1 MRKVINNLLYD
12 TTKSRH
18 IASVEFNG
26 RRSSKVRGGWY
37 GGNDGG
43 RYEAIPQRQ
52 DEDATIDA
60 LGNDVFQCLYKTAKG
75 NFFKFIHSHGQDHKT
90 INGIL
95 NPVDRIGA
103 KLWLEKHDLIDE
115 LLVEFGEEIEEA

>member
-1 MRKVINNLLYD
+1 MRKIVNNLLYD
-12 TTKSRH
+12 TTKSRL
-18 IASVEFNG
+18 IASVVYNG
-26 RRSSKVRGGWY
+26 RRSSEGRGGY
-37 GGNDGG
+37 DGG

>member
-1 MRKVINNLLYD
+1 MRKIVNNLLYD

-18 IASVEFNG
+18 IASVEWIRQRDG
-26 RRSSKVRGGWY
+26 KGGGGIMGLRRTEEG
-37 GGNDGG
+37 
-43 RYEAIPQRQ
+43 
-52 DEDATIDA
+52 ATIDA
-60 LGNDVFQCLYKTAKG
+60 LGNDVFQCLCKTPKG
-75 NFFKFIHSHGQDHKT
+75 NFFTFIHSHGQDHKT

-115 LLVEFGEEIEEA
+115 LLAEFGDEIEEA

>member
-18 IASVEFNG
+18 IASVEFKRHPLSG
-26 RRSSKVRGGWY
+26 AGGILM
-37 GGNDGG
+37 GQ
-43 RYEAIPQRQ
+43 QRT
-52 DEDATIDA
+52 DEDTTIA
-60 LGNDVFQCLYKTAKG
+60 ELGNDVLQCLCKTAKG
-75 NFFKFIHSHGQDHKT
+75 NFFKFIHSHGQGHKT

-103 KLWLEKHDLIDE
+103 RLWLEKHDLIDE
-115 LLVEFGEEIEEA
+115 LLAEFGDEIEEA